1 MSLPIPRRAVD
12 ARPID
17 DTAMSL
23 LLIGAALALAGAV
36 GLFLPPGSRAG
47 VLLALLAGTGVGIAG
62 VAIGSGSL
70 GNGDPADFWRT
81 FFISSIAGFIAVV
94 TGLAVL
100 WQRSRPARAA
110 APRVARGRPGD

>member
-1 MSLPIPRRAVD
+1 
-12 ARPID
+12 
-17 DTAMSL
+17 MSL

-62 VAIGSGSL
+62 VAIGSSSIE
-70 GNGDPADFWRT
+70 NADPAEFWHT

-94 TGLAVL
+94 TGLTVL
-100 WQRSRPARAA
+100 WQRSRSARAV
-110 APRVARGRPGD
+110 APRFARRRPGD

>member
-1 MSLPIPRRAVD
+1 
-12 ARPID
+12 
-17 DTAMSL
+17 MSL

-47 VLLALLAGTGVGIAG
+47 VLLALLVGIGVGIAG
-62 VAIGSGSL
+62 IAIGSSSL
-70 GNGDPADFWRT
+70 ENGDAAEFWRT

-94 TGLAVL
+94 AGLTVL
-100 WQRSRPARAA
+100 WQRSRSGRAV